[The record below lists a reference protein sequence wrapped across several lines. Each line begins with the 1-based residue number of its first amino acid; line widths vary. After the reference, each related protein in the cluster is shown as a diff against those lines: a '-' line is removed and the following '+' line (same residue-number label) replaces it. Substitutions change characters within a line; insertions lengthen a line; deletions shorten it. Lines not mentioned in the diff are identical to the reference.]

1 MEPLSRLRGGL
12 ISTLPPLTL
21 SQALLKETLQE
32 IIPLGTNVRLIKLD
46 TVISMAEIFLEDLLL
61 VVKG

>member
-1 MEPLSRLRGGL
+1 MILFLEVCSF
-12 ISTLPPLTL
+12 
-21 SQALLKETLQE
+21 SQEIIPEIKTLQE